1 MKRLTDTAGQ
11 SLIEFSLV
19 LPLLI
24 GLTLGVIEVGYALL
38 DQHVVTKLSREGA
51 NLISRDTPVVQAR
64 VALASMS
71 TRPVDFSNGSKL
83 IFSVIRKGATAG
95 TPNFNQHIIWL
106 RYEYGDSTLP
116 GSVLE
121 MEGSGSFPAPEYVA
135 VGSDTNT
142 GLQVEPAALPP
153 GMDLNPGGMIYVTEI
168 YTRHRL
174 ITPLDRFGITVP
186 DTLYSIAYF

>member
-83 IFSVIRKGATAG
+83 IFSVIRRGAT
-95 TPNFNQHIIWL
+95 
-106 RYEYGDSTLP
+106 
-116 GSVLE
+116 
-121 MEGSGSFPAPEYVA
+121 
-135 VGSDTNT
+135 TNT
-142 GLQVEPAALPP
+142 ANFGRITSLRNGQNDQRQIQLALK
-153 GMDLNPGGMIYVTEI
+153 Y
-168 YTRHRL
+168 
-174 ITPLDRFGITVP
+174 
-186 DTLYSIAYF
+186 YF